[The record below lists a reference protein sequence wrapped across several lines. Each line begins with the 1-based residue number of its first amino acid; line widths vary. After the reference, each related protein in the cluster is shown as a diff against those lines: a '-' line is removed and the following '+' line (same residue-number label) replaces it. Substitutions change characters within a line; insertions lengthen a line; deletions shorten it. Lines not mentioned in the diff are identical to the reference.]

1 MNGFSILGQDRALR
15 LLTRARRGGR
25 LAHAYLFTGP
35 EGVGKATLAR
45 EMATALLCQKAEPER
60 AGCGECPSCL
70 QMAAGSHPDFLL
82 VEPEGQGI
90 RIDSI
95 RRMQQD
101 LGFSPLAGPLR
112 VVLLKD
118 VQTMRREAANSLLK
132 ILEEPPPG
140 NLLVLTADD
149 EGLLLPTIRSRCQTI
164 ALQALP
170 EALCATVIG
179 RHAQELGQ
187 DDRLVLAG
195 LSGGSPGMAL
205 RMEKDGILPLYHELT
220 QALAAERPLA
230 ERIQTALLL
239 AARLNEHRD
248 MATLVFHLL
257 RRMFKD
263 ALEADLCGPTAARSG
278 IAPPGRER
286 WNARQ
291 LSATLEHIDRAE
303 QALARNCNPTL
314 VFEVLLLQ
322 LLDHFSASPQA

>member
-15 LLTRARRGGR
+15 LLARARRNGR

-45 EMATALLCQKAEPER
+45 EMATALLCRRAEAEG

-82 VEPEGQGI
+82 IEPEGQGI

-95 RRMQQD
+95 RRMRQD
-101 LGFSPLAGPLR
+101 LGFSPLAGALR

-140 NLLVLTADD
+140 NLLLLTADD
-149 EGLLLPTIRSRCQTI
+149 EALLLPTIRSRCQAI
-164 ALQALP
+164 ALQPLP
-170 EALCATVIG
+170 VPLCATVIG
-179 RHAQELGQ
+179 RHAQELDQ
-187 DDRLVLAG
+187 EDRLVLAT

-220 QALAAERPLA
+220 QALGAERPLA

-257 RRMFKD
+257 RRTFKD
-263 ALEADLCGPTAARSG
+263 ALEAELCGPTSARSG
-278 IAPPGRER
+278 IVPAGRER
-286 WNARQ
+286 WNARR
-291 LSATLEHIDRAE
+291 LSATLDVVDRAE
-303 QALARNCNPTL
+303 QALSRNCNPTL

-322 LLDHFSASPQA
+322 LLDCFSFSPQA